1 MAQTGP
7 LNALTDVPGIA
18 VGHAEDRDLLTGATV
33 ILPDRPAIAAVE
45 VLGGGP
51 GSRETEVLSPAST
64 VQEVH
69 GIALSGGSAFGLD
82 AAGGAM
88 DWLRAQGKGFDVAG
102 QKVPIV
108 PGAILFDLTF
118 GDAPQPQQ
126 PPWWQLGR
134 QAAEAAAPGAF
145 TLGNAGAGL
154 GARAAGL
161 KGGVGTASCIWQGI
175 TVAAL
180 AVANPIGSVLIP
192 GTRHFWAWPFEQ
204 AAEFGGLGPPA
215 AMPRDL
221 THDFSRPPGAST
233 TLVVIATDA
242 ALSRAQAK
250 RLAIMGHDGMARA
263 IRPVHTPLDG
273 DTVFAMATGTHALAD
288 PVNGLATLGMLGAD
302 CVARAIARGVFEAQS
317 LAGYPAWRDLP
328 DPGN

>member
-1 MAQTGP
+1 MIQTGP
-7 LNALTDVPGIA
+7 LNALTDVPGLA
-18 VGHAEDRDLLTGATV
+18 VGHAQDHILHTGTTA

-51 GSRETEVLSPAST
+51 GSRETEALSPAST

-69 GIALSGGSAFGLD
+69 GITLSGGSAFGLD

-102 QKVPIV
+102 RNVPIV

-118 GDAPQPQQ
+118 GDAPQPET
-126 PPWWQLGR
+126 PPWWRLGR
-134 QAAEAAAPGAF
+134 EAAGAAAPGPFA
-145 TLGNAGAGL
+145 LGNAGAGL

-161 KGGVGTASCIWQGI
+161 KGGLGTASAMLDGI

-192 GTRHFWAWPFEQ
+192 GTRHFWAWALEQ
-204 AAEFGGLGPPA
+204 GTEFGGLGPPK
-215 AMPRDL
+215 AMPGDL
-221 THDFSRPPGAST
+221 THDFNRPPGAST
-233 TLVVIATDA
+233 TLAVIATDA

-273 DTVFAMATGTHALAD
+273 DTVFALATGARPLAD
-288 PVNGLATLGMLGAD
+288 PINGLAALGMLGAD
-302 CVARAIARGVFEAQS
+302 CVARAIARGVYEART
-317 LAGYPAWRDLP
+317 LGGYPAWRDLP
-328 DPGN
+328 VTED